1 MTLPLFYI
9 SSRGSSATAWIAKV
23 LSMHPKLVCFHGT
36 RSVPPTESGIN
47 DLSPEGFSDAL
58 ITCTKSCQ
66 GQKVFGAVHGFYGIS
81 AKQAVEARGGTF
93 SAIIRHP
100 VKRIHSQFS
109 DNFEKGLFLAD
120 GQEKKDFL
128 HAHSKKLVETD
139 KSHYY
144 EDIVEKKYHHVS
156 NRMENGNV
164 VLSPVESL
172 FFSICE
178 QMISCDVVCM
188 EEAGK
193 KANFRM
199 EDITLSPENFESFFR
214 YVTANTI
221 EPSGAYLDD
230 VFSSKKVNRHVKKMD
245 ADDIYQ
251 SWPDSF
257 QFIFQ
262 KVMQKYGERSTGI
275 YAEMDYRLPESRTF
289 RVNGSVIV
297 KAD

>member
-9 SSRGSSATAWIAKV
+9 SSRGSSATAWIAKM
-23 LSMHPKLVCFHGT
+23 LSMHQKLVCFHGT

-66 GQKVFGAVHGFYGIS
+66 GQKIFGAVHGFYGIS
-81 AKQAVEARGGTF
+81 AKQAVEVRGGTF

-120 GQEKKDFL
+120 EREKNAFL
-128 HAHSKKLVETD
+128 QVYSKKLVETD
-139 KSHYY
+139 KPHYY
-144 EDIVEKKYHHVS
+144 EDIIEKKYNHVS
-156 NRMENGNV
+156 NRIENGNV
-164 VLSPVESL
+164 ILSSVESL
-172 FFSICE
+172 FFSICD

-193 KANFRM
+193 RANFRM
-199 EDITLSPENFESFFR
+199 EDITSSPEDFESFFR
-214 YVTANTI
+214 FVTADTI
-221 EPSGAYLDD
+221 EPSGGYLDE

-245 ADDIYQ
+245 SNDIYQ

-275 YAEMDYRLPESRTF
+275 YGEMDYELPEIGTF
-289 RVNGSVIV
+289 RIDGPEIV

>member
-9 SSRGSSATAWIAKV
+9 SSRGSSATAWIAKM
-23 LSMHPKLVCFHGT
+23 LSMHQKLVCFHGT

-66 GQKVFGAVHGFYGIS
+66 GQKIFGAVHGFYGIS
-81 AKQAVEARGGTF
+81 AKQAVEVRGGTF

-109 DNFEKGLFLAD
+109 DNFEKGLFLTD
-120 GQEKKDFL
+120 EREKNAFL
-128 HAHSKKLVETD
+128 QVYSKKLVETD
-139 KSHYY
+139 KPHYY
-144 EDIVEKKYHHVS
+144 EDIIEKKYNHVS
-156 NRMENGNV
+156 NRIENGNV
-164 VLSPVESL
+164 ILSSVESL
-172 FFSICE
+172 FFSICD

-193 KANFRM
+193 RANFRM
-199 EDITLSPENFESFFR
+199 EDITSSPEDFESFFR
-214 YVTANTI
+214 FVTADTI
-221 EPSGAYLDD
+221 EPSGGYLDE

-245 ADDIYQ
+245 SNDIYQ

-275 YAEMDYRLPESRTF
+275 YGEMDYELPEIGTF
-289 RVNGSVIV
+289 RINGPEIV